1 MIQKLTSRNL
11 LEDKEELVRLLKV
24 LDQLDDVLVPLAV
37 VEKVDLFED
46 PGPAVAGDLV
56 DDLDGILHLGV
67 HVEASLDR
75 GVSPLTKNF
84 SC

>member
-11 LEDKEELVRLLKV
+11 LEDEEELVRLLKV

-37 VEKVDLFED
+37 VEEVDLLED

-56 DDLDGILHLGV
+56 DDLDGVLHLGV

-75 GVSPLTKNF
+75 GISPLAKNF
-84 SC
+84 AC